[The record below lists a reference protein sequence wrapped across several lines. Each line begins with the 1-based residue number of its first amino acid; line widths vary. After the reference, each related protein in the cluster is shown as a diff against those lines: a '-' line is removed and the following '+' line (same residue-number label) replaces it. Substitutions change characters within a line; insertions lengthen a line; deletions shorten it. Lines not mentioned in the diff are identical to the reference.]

1 MFNIGGVIVHQKV
14 FIYLVKWAQF
24 LNLNVSGHFWG
35 DSLTFHHHH
44 FPRSTVSLIISF
56 KSTGPTST
64 EMNTTTTCWSWP
76 PEDLSSVV
84 ARKVRRDRVG
94 PNDVV
99 VKLDHNTQNRDVSQ
113 NMFKLAPREFMQWH
127 GNMWKEHDSKM
138 CKMNPRQIL
147 TLPETITSLPLSHFW
162 VDDFPKE
169 GYGFVPWRVT
179 HGVEHVYDLS
189 LHHWNSL
196 WNL

>member
-1 MFNIGGVIVHQKV
+1 MSTIPKPECF
-14 FIYLVKWAQF
+14 
-24 LNLNVSGHFWG
+24 GHFWG

-138 CKMNPRQIL
+138 CKNESPPDSYTPWNYYIPSPFAL
-147 TLPETITSLPLSHFW
+147 LSRWF
-162 VDDFPKE
+162 
-169 GYGFVPWRVT
+169 
-179 HGVEHVYDLS
+179 S
-189 LHHWNSL
+189 
-196 WNL
+196 